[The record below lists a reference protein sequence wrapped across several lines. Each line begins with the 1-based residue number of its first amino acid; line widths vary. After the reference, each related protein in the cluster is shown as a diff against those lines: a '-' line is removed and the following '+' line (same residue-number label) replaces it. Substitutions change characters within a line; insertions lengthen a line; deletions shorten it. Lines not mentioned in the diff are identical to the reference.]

1 MQTGPFIGQRQGM
14 KTTRRPPDG
23 ALLLYIRRCVM
34 FIPEHEVLSLLFYS
48 RFVLSVFVYINRDTL
63 IVFVIMRCIVFC
75 ILVVLV

>member
-1 MQTGPFIGQRQGM
+1 
-14 KTTRRPPDG
+14 
-23 ALLLYIRRCVM
+23 M